1 MLETSN
7 ITFSSDE
14 IVNLKPFNLTNGLL
28 IFSLDD
34 DDDDDDDDEHL
45 VEKVR
50 VKASNILLSCCA
62 ERSAEKFPPNVL
74 TVGLIHPMILICIV
88 DSTLKKIFD

>member
-14 IVNLKPFNLTNGLL
+14 IVKLKPFNLTNGLL

-34 DDDDDDDDEHL
+34 DDDDDEHL
-45 VEKVR
+45 VERVR

>member
-14 IVNLKPFNLTNGLL
+14 IVKLKPFNLTNGLL
-28 IFSLDD
+28 IFSL
-34 DDDDDDDDEHL
+34 DDDDDDDEHL

-74 TVGLIHPMILICIV
+74 TVGLIHPMIFICIV

>member
-14 IVNLKPFNLTNGLL
+14 IVKLKPFNLTNGLL
-28 IFSLDD
+28 IFSL
-34 DDDDDDDDEHL
+34 DDDDDDDEHL

>member
-14 IVNLKPFNLTNGLL
+14 IVKLKPFNLTNGLL
-28 IFSLDD
+28 IFSL
-34 DDDDDDDDEHL
+34 DDDDDDEHL

>member
-14 IVNLKPFNLTNGLL
+14 IVKLKPFNLTNGLL

-34 DDDDDDDDEHL
+34 DDDDEHL

-50 VKASNILLSCCA
+50 VKASYILLSCCA

>member
-14 IVNLKPFNLTNGLL
+14 IVKLKPFNLTNGLL

-34 DDDDDDDDEHL
+34 DDDDEHL

-50 VKASNILLSCCA
+50 VKASYILLSCCA

-74 TVGLIHPMILICIV
+74 TVGLIHPMIFICIV